1 MGDTAVLR
9 RIPGKSELELVPGA
23 RDDEEQKGTD
33 LVYWSGELPRRLTGY
48 LDRVSPWNL
57 RMLSAIVVEYPEVR
71 ELANISRLL
80 HQVIRLGNRRASE
93 GRWRFGEAQDSLES
107 IKSSIRRLQRQVQEA
122 AKKGRIFINSDHNS
136 PAGGPRHA

>member
-9 RIPGKSELELVPGA
+9 RVPGGSELRLVSGS
-23 RDDEEQKGTD
+23 RNEKEQKGTD

-57 RMLSAIVVEYPEVR
+57 RMLSAVVVEYAEVR
-71 ELANISRLL
+71 ELANVARLL
-80 HQVIRLGNRRASE
+80 HQVIRLGNKRASE
-93 GRWRFGEAQDSLES
+93 GRWKFGEAQNSLDA
-107 IKSSIRRLQRQVQEA
+107 IKSSIRRLQSQVQEA

-136 PAGGPRHA
+136 PAGGHRHA